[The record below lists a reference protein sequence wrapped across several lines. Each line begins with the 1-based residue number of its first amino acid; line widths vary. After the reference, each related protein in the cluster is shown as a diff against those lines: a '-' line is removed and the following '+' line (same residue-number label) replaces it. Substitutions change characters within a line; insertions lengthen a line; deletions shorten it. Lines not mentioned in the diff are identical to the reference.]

1 MWCSVIETQ
10 TDRSLILISHSMMS
24 FTCGGPPEPHSFRA
38 LKHMKG
44 QRSSSVEEGTEGIC
58 TNSINWLYI
67 INFDI
72 HSKCTVPRTLL
83 ESLEGSLVLRL
94 FNH

>member
-1 MWCSVIETQ
+1 MLCSVIETQ

-44 QRSSSVEEGTEGIC
+44 QRSSSVEEGTSVLIPLTGF
-58 TNSINWLYI
+58 TSLTLT
-67 INFDI
+67 F
-72 HSKCTVPRTLL
+72 TVNVPYQ
-83 ESLEGSLVLRL
+83 EPY
-94 FNH
+94 